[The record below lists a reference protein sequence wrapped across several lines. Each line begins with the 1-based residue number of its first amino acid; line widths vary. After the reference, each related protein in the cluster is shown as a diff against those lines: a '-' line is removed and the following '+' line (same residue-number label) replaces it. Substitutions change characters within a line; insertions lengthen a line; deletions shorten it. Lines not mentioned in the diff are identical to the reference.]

1 MENESGIVT
10 TQEEIEGYLIIKAI
24 LCSVVDPARV
34 VMRDRQTYC
43 GILLDDNNRKPL
55 CRMHFNSVSVK
66 YIGTFDADK
75 NETKHKIEKL
85 DDIYQY
91 ADLLRTTVAIT
102 LENSKRHIQM
112 KQNLGSGLIIP
123 NEVKTGYLKTWRCR
137 MRTLFYLSE
146 SQMERIS
153 PFFPRSHGIPRA
165 DGRHVVS
172 GILYV
177 IKHGL
182 QWKDAPAEYG
192 PYKTLYNRFVRLS
205 RLGVFSRIFTELANQ
220 TPFDGSLM
228 IDSTHLK
235 AHRTAA
241 SLRKKGA
248 PRVS

>member
-1 MENESGIVT
+1 M
-10 TQEEIEGYLIIKAI
+10 LI
-24 LCSVVDPARV
+24 SSERPW
-34 VMRDRQTYC
+34 
-43 GILLDDNNRKPL
+43 
-55 CRMHFNSVSVK
+55 
-66 YIGTFDADK
+66 
-75 NETKHKIEKL
+75 
-85 DDIYQY
+85 
-91 ADLLRTTVAIT
+91 AIT

-241 SLRKKGA
+241 SLRKKSS
-248 PRVS
+248 PRFLRLTAAHLIARLLSSPLPSSGRCALFRCFLLYHPSCGFRLCQ